1 MKRYLLLLFILLFR
15 ADIVSAIEI
24 DSPKAVETFNHV
36 VPVQQVQTIDTEV
49 DEHEDYYSAEV
60 ELNGSVIYN
69 EGVNSMPEVEL
80 QDVVKP
86 KIKLKTA
93 NMIIPVNETHSKS
106 SSVIPIPSRSA
117 FADATRLKGED
128 YCLIPVWSL
137 VKESLGNF
145 TYGTEYF
152 TCVDTAQ
159 LETTMNIYTRYDF
172 KHFAITGGVGSHEKR
187 SQGYNDS
194 IVKIAPEIKISKSVV
209 IRDTVQAYVMNN
221 VKKNRISIIYT
232 PQIKN
237 HPDVLRFE
245 LGFSN
250 SFYAGGRV
258 NSAVEF
264 STKIRL

>member
-1 MKRYLLLLFILLFR
+1 MKRCLLLLFILLIPPAF
-15 ADIVSAIEI
+15 VQAIEI
-24 DSPKAVETFNHV
+24 EAPKAVETINHV
-36 VPVQQVQTIDTEV
+36 VPKQPAQTIDTQLE
-49 DEHEDYYSAEV
+49 EHEDYYSAEV
-60 ELNGSVIYN
+60 ELKGSVIYN
-69 EGVNSMPEVEL
+69 EGVNSIPEVEL
-80 QDVVKP
+80 ENVEKP

-93 NMIIPVNETHSKS
+93 NMIIPVAEKNKLQTT
-106 SSVIPIPSRSA
+106 IPMPSRSA
-117 FADATRLKGED
+117 LSDAVRLKGED

-137 VKESLGNF
+137 VKESMGNF

-172 KHFAITGGVGSHEKR
+172 KHFAITGGVGTQEKR
-187 SQGYNDS
+187 SQGYNDN
-194 IVKIAPEIKISKSVV
+194 IIKFAPEIKLSKSVV
-209 IRDTVQAYVMNN
+209 IRDTVQTYVMNN
-221 VKKNRISIIYT
+221 VKKNKISIIYT

-237 HPDVLRFE
+237 NPDVLRFE

>member
-1 MKRYLLLLFILLFR
+1 MG
-15 ADIVSAIEI
+15 VSNAIEI
-24 DSPKAVETFNHV
+24 DSPKAVETLNHV
-36 VPVQQVQTIDTEV
+36 VPEQQAQTINTELE
-49 DEHEDYYSAEV
+49 EHEDYYSAEV

-69 EGVNSMPEVEL
+69 EGVNTMPEVEL

-93 NMIIPVNETHSKS
+93 NMIIPVNEKHSNAKS
-106 SSVIPIPSRSA
+106 EIPIPSRSA

-128 YCLIPVWSL
+128 YCLVPVWSL

-159 LETTMNIYTRYDF
+159 LETTMNLYTRYDF

-187 SQGYNDS
+187 SQCYNDS
-194 IVKIAPEIKISKSVV
+194 IVKIAPEIKLSKSVV